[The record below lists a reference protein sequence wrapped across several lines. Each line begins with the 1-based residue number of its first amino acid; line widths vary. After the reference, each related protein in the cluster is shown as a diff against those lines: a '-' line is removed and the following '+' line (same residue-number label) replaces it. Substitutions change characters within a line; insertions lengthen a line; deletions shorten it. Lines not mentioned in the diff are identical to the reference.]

1 MSVASRAVA
10 SLSPNGVAA
19 LAHARQGRPV
29 FPCDAERKRP
39 LLAKAEGGQGF
50 KDASTDETL
59 IRAWWSRWPEA
70 LIGMPTGA
78 VTGCFIVDIDVKGEK
93 QGEESWGLVLRT
105 WGPVPE
111 TWETI
116 TATGG
121 RHLWFAH
128 PGRGLVVPNRAGR
141 LGQGNENWGRGAYP
155 TVPFAKAAG
164 GQLLVPD
171 VDIRGDG
178 GYVILPG
185 SSLRDGR
192 GYAWEGSSDPEEGA
206 VLATAPGWLLAL
218 VVTDE
223 KAASSAPVA
232 GRAPAAGLIGAGQRN
247 DHLFRMGRSLRGK
260 GLSEAVILAALLE
273 ENATRCDPP
282 LPEAE
287 VRASAASAASKAAG
301 LSDDIKPAWLK
312 EGVAAVPE
320 AEPVPAVAPVSRAR
334 GSKPKLRVVTAD
346 EGDPGPVP
354 EGPEVDPDW
363 RQGLIVKHRR
373 DGSVMVPC
381 RVHNLMLILRCA
393 PDFAG
398 RIRYNEFLQVTEVD
412 GQPMVDGDLARLKA
426 RIERT
431 WMPDE
436 KVTTTDLLEAV
447 RGMEHENSY
456 HPVRDYLLGLE
467 WDGIPRIEAF
477 FPDHLDTPND
487 PYHQGVARAFFLSA
501 VGRIFTP
508 GLKVDVMVIL
518 EGAQGKMKSSMWET
532 LGGDWYADITD
543 DINNKDFQS
552 GLQGT
557 WIADL
562 GELDQFGK
570 ADSSRIKSII
580 TIRHDR
586 LRRPYARFHQTLS
599 RQTVLVGSSNRSD
612 WLNDPTGGR
621 RFLPVSCL
629 TQRIDI
635 GLIAR
640 ARDQLWAEA
649 TQRYRAGEAGW
660 WDVPD
665 AQQQQMSRFNEDPWH
680 DPIKMWLGDR
690 QETST
695 SEVLEFCLKVE
706 LARQT
711 RSDQIRVGNVML
723 VLGWYRRRVRDGKT
737 LAWQYFRDAV

>member
-1 MSVASRAVA
+1 MARELTP
-10 SLSPNGVAA
+10 LSPSGQAA
-19 LAHARQGRPV
+19 LAHAEAGRPV

-39 LLAKAEGGQGF
+39 LVPKEEGGQGF
-50 KDASTDETL
+50 KDATTDTAQ
-59 IRAWWSRWPEA
+59 IRSWWTRCPEA

-78 VTGCFIVDIDVKGEK
+78 VTGCFVVDIDVKDGK
-93 QGEESWGLVLRT
+93 QGDETWSAVLRT
-105 WGPVPE
+105 WGPVPD

-128 PGRGLVVPNRAGR
+128 PGRGLTVPNRAGR
-141 LGQGNENWGRGAYP
+141 LGQGNETWGRGAYP
-155 TVPFAKAAG
+155 AVPFGRAPG

-185 SSLRDGR
+185 SVLRDGR
-192 GYAWEGSSDPEEGA
+192 CYAWEGSSDPDEG
-206 VLATAPGWLLAL
+206 VTLARAPDWLLAL
-218 VVTDE
+218 VVTAE
-223 KAASSAPVA
+223 KATGAVPVA
-232 GRAPAAGLIGAGQRN
+232 AREPRAGAIAAGRRN
-247 DHLFRMGRSLRGK
+247 DHLFRMGRSLRAK
-260 GLSEAVILAALLE
+260 GLSEAVILAALLA
-273 ENATRCDPP
+273 ENAARCDPP
-282 LPEAE
+282 LPEGE
-287 VRASAASAASKAAG
+287 VRASAASAASKAPG
-301 LSDDIKPAWLK
+301 LSDDIKPGWLK
-312 EGVAAVPE
+312 ERAGSLPE
-320 AEPVPAVAPVSRAR
+320 AEPVPMVAPVRRAR
-334 GSKPKLRVVTAD
+334 GGKPKLRVVPPAD
-346 EGDPGPVP
+346 DGDPGPVP
-354 EGPEVDPDW
+354 EGSGVDPDW

-373 DGSVMVPC
+373 DGSVLVPC
-381 RVHNLMLILRCA
+381 RVHNLMLILRHA
-393 PDFAG
+393 PEFAG
-398 RIRYNEFLQVTEVD
+398 RIRYNDFLQVTEVD

-447 RGMEHENSY
+447 RGMEQENRY
-456 HPVRDYLLGLE
+456 HPVRDYLLGLK

-477 FPDHLDTPND
+477 FPDHLETPND

-518 EGAQGKMKSSMWET
+518 EGPQGKMKSSMWET

-543 DINNKDFQS
+543 DINHKDFQA

-629 TQRIDI
+629 TERIDI
-635 GLIAR
+635 GLVAR

-649 TQRYRAGEAGW
+649 THRYLAGEAGW
-660 WDVPD
+660 WDVPN

-680 DPIKMWLGDR
+680 DPIRSWVAER
-690 QETST
+690 RETST
-695 SEVLEFCLKVE
+695 AEVLEFCLKVE

-723 VLGWYRRRVRDGKT
+723 VLGWQRRRVRDGKT
-737 LAWQYFRDAV
+737 LAWQYFRE